1 MKIDG
6 EWNLGYVLDWHTKS
20 SEFLGHD
27 QFGHPQYNTVRSEV
41 GEAIFQLKYRSD
53 LTKVDPLAETF
64 VKNLQTFFQSASFIV
79 PMPPSKHRI
88 DQPLIR
94 LARKISEKLNIPVFE
109 NVLLKNGVTSQ
120 MKNIENREKRI
131 EALMKCFCINDTITN
146 NGCWDVLI
154 IDDLYD
160 SGSSLTAATRA
171 LRTYSKV
178 NNIYV
183 GAFTKA
189 K

>member
-6 EWNLGYVLDWHTKS
+6 EWNLGYVLDWHTKY

-27 QFGHPQYNTVRSEV
+27 QFGHAQYNTVRSEV
-41 GEAIFQLKYRSD
+41 GEALFQLKYRSD

-64 VKNLQTFFQSASFIV
+64 VENLRTFFQSASFIV

-88 DQPLIR
+88 NQPVIM
-94 LARKISEKLNIPVFE
+94 LAQKISEKLNIPFFE

-120 MKNIENREKRI
+120 MKNIENREERI
-131 EALMKCFCINDTITN
+131 TALMKCFCINDAITN
-146 NGCWDVLI
+146 NGCWNVLV

-160 SGSSLTAATRA
+160 SGSSLTAATRT

-178 NNIYV
+178 NNVYV
-183 GAFTKA
+183 GAFTRTK
-189 K
+189 